1 MVDLVHQHRRSGAEN
16 LRRSQSKPGGLPM
29 STSSRTALSTSA
41 SPKRWWALVVLALT
55 QLVVVLDG
63 TIVTIALPQ
72 AQQELGLTDLERQ
85 WVVTAYALAFGA
97 LLLLGGRV
105 ADYWG
110 RKRTFLVGML
120 GFGAASAFGGLAQN
134 GTELIVARGL
144 QGVFAALLAPAAL
157 ALLTVTFP
165 SGRERNTAFAVFGA
179 VAGAGAAVG
188 LVLGGVL
195 TEFADW
201 RWCLLVNVFFV
212 VVGLIGGMLLVQE
225 SKTEGNNRYDLVGA
239 VTVTLGLGSLVYGFS
254 LAEHGWGQIQ
264 TVGFLAL
271 GAGLLV
277 LFVVVESRVAQPL
290 LPLRVVTD
298 RVRGGAFLVQMIVGS
313 VMIGALLYVSFHLQ
327 IVLGMDPLLA
337 GLATLPITLSIMV
350 MVPIATKLLSTI
362 GPRPMMIGG
371 PLVSA
376 VGLAYLSRVTADGS
390 YLAQV
395 LPALIVLGLGMAF
408 VFVPLQNLALT
419 GVEPHDAGAASA
431 TLNSALQIGGS
442 IGLSVFTALY
452 AARVA
457 DVGGGSRL
465 DALTSGYS
473 VAFLAAA
480 IGLVLASIIAAVFI
494 RGSKSELLPQVSD
507 TEAAVYV
514 H

>member
-1 MVDLVHQHRRSGAEN
+1 
-16 LRRSQSKPGGLPM
+16 M
-29 STSSRTALSTSA
+29 SVSSWTAPRTSA
-41 SPKRWWALVVLALT
+41 SAKRWWALVVLALT

-72 AQQELGLTDLERQ
+72 AQQELGLSDVERQ

-120 GFGAASAFGGLAQN
+120 GFGLASAFGGLAQN
-134 GTELIVARGL
+134 GAELILARGL

-195 TEFADW
+195 TEYATW

-212 VVGLIGGMLLVQE
+212 IAGLVGGILLVKE
-225 SKTEGNNRYDLVGA
+225 SKTEGDNRYDLLGA
-239 VTVTLGLGSLVYGFS
+239 VTVTLGLGSLVYGFT
-254 LAEHGWGQIQ
+254 LAESGWGQIQ

-277 LFVVVESRVAQPL
+277 LFVVIETRVAQPL
-290 LPLRVVTD
+290 LPLRVVAD
-298 RVRGGAFLVQMIVGS
+298 SVRGGAFLVQMIVGS

-327 IVLGMDPLLA
+327 IVLGMDPLPA

-350 MVPIATKLLSTI
+350 MVPVATKLLSTI

-371 PLVSA
+371 PLIAA
-376 VGLAYLSRVTADGS
+376 VGLAWLSRITADGS
-390 YLAQV
+390 YAAQV
-395 LPALIVLGLGMAF
+395 LPGLIVLGLGMAF

-419 GVEPHDAGAASA
+419 GVEPQDAGAASA

-452 AARVA
+452 ASTVA
-457 DVGGGSRL
+457 DYPRGGSEL
-465 DALTSGYS
+465 DAFTSGYAA
-473 VAFLAAA
+473 AFLAAA
-480 IGLVLASIIAAVFI
+480 IGLVLAAVIAAVFI
-494 RGSKSELLPQVSD
+494 RGSKSELLPQGSD
-507 TEAAVYV
+507 TEMAVPV